1 MNIPDGECDVTGHA
15 HDDPLA
21 ITFLAHEVP
30 ILWLPSNELYI
41 HVNGPRHRGKPA
53 RGYPYSDLS
62 KSVVLP
68 DGQPR
73 SRPEDLVNVWGVAA
87 ASVESSLR
95 VGTESVLTGTLK
107 AEGGFTWSREI
118 RLGSRNEWNLTD
130 CARGESRK
138 RHRAL
143 FHFDYGV
150 EVRRSR
156 SGFRA
161 VRGNVVVGIDLE
173 SNRLGTTKLRRNVKW
188 LRPNAHRRGQPAPWL
203 LEVPFG
209 GSGDDVLETRFRI
222 ERP

>member
-1 MNIPDGECDVTGHA
+1 MVEGA
-15 HDDPLA
+15 KWA
-21 ITFLAHEVP
+21 ISGPRSSIRTSWISRRGRAP
-30 ILWLPSNELYI
+30 ILWLPSNELYV

-68 DGQPR
+68 CGQPR
-73 SRPEDLVNVWGVAA
+73 SRPEDLVDVWGVAA

-95 VGTESVLTGTLK
+95 AGTESVLKGTLK
-107 AEGGFTWSREI
+107 TEDGFTWSREI
-118 RLGSRNEWNLTD
+118 RLRIPQQME
-130 CARGESRK
+130 A
-138 RHRAL
+138 HRQRAGQEPKVSQSL

-150 EVRRSR
+150 EVRRSG

-161 VRGNVVVGIDLE
+161 VRGDVAVGIDFE
-173 SNRLGTTKLRRNVKW
+173 SNRMGTTKLRRNVKW

-222 ERP
+222 ESP